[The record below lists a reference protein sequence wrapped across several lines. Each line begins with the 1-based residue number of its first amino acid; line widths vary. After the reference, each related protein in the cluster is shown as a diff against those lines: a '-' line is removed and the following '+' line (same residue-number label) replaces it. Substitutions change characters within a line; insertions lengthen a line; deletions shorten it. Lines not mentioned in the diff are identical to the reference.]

1 MSLATLLSSG
11 LLKLAQPNS
20 TAWIGMPSRSATLR
34 ASSAAAWEMFQ
45 TPDSMPSNPAA
56 FQLLSVASF
65 GEPISAFLSVVLN
78 GAACSWLAASSPTP
92 AAAEAAKKSRR

>member
-20 TAWIGMPSRSATLR
+20 TAWIGIPSPSATLR
-34 ASSAAAWEMFQ
+34 ASSAAACGMFQ

-56 FQLLSVASF
+56 FQLRSVASS
-65 GEPISAFLSVVLN
+65 GLPISALLSVVLN
-78 GAACSWLAASSPTP
+78 GAANSRPAASNP
-92 AAAEAAKKSRR
+92 APAAEAAKKSRR